1 MATQQTP
8 AQELAIVAISGLS
21 WPTRSR
27 KYLIN
32 LVKEVVVESNA
43 KFVVIAGH
51 TVDGKYLETEFKS
64 RLKEYIVT
72 ERERCKKADERF
84 DIDWA
89 RQEFELEFTDEYAE
103 HLSDFLPVLSNNIN
117 WHIAIAERIYDR
129 PLGAL
134 ILEKLR
140 DKRNDVRIIG
150 NRLEDGYYDREPKVP
165 VQFPCFETIRVIVPH
180 RSPWFSKVISNLVQ
194 RLHNA
199 FAPRTLSPKPD
210 LILTGVT
217 GTAVHLPYYD
227 GVPNVSVPALNKLVE
242 QQATEHMIG
251 ATVLRIVANGK
262 NGARVINGVY
272 NFRTAAFQEKV
283 VSVPTALPKIQQAV
297 MYALIP
303 SDASFKGVFHR
314 ANTDKKRFRRKTN
327 FKEESVRGAL
337 NELVKAKTVAFSK
350 RSNRYSINEDL
361 RRNANITLASLQK
374 DSRTVKHVVW
384 SCFHG
389 GALKT
394 LYFTALEDIPRHAD
408 DADAIIENG
417 DIVQGIAHLYEYNG
431 ELLPVANGTDKME
444 IITAHHRA
452 TILLDIFRNRLGRM
466 DKLAKSD
473 VASKL
478 RACLIPYVY
487 NAGNHDK
494 WMHHNKSAL
503 ILQLYEERLRSR
515 MVAGIISICREFQM
529 AVSYEQAVVAVND
542 SIVRVGESRMVE
554 VNGIVIGVKHP
565 HKGRTIQKSTRIQ
578 EVADFIW
585 RRFDSYVDTVAKVH
599 KGFSVAYVANFHE
612 AAAAHITKFGQTVLG
627 VMTGAYLKDT
637 DFESNMDKVVDYGP
651 AIVMAKLD
659 AEGKLLY
666 SETEFVSR
674 INEEDQTFVS
684 SDRLDS
690 TQVLQ
695 RCVKLLDRIGLELP
709 WR

>member
-32 LVKEVVVESNA
+32 LVKEVVVESKA

-51 TVDGKYLETEFKS
+51 TVDGRYL
-64 RLKEYIVT
+64 
-72 ERERCKKADERF
+72 
-84 DIDWA
+84 
-89 RQEFELEFTDEYAE
+89 ELEFKARLKQHLDGFSPRLKGDDLDWEKMEFERTFIDEQAA
-103 HLSDFLPVLSNNIN
+103 HLSDFLPVLSNGVN

-129 PLGAL
+129 PIGTR

-140 DKRNDVRIIG
+140 DNRSDVRIIG
-150 NRLEDGYYDREPKVP
+150 NRLEDGFYDREPKVP
-165 VQFPCFETIRVIVPH
+165 VQFPGFETIRVIVPH

-251 ATVLRIVANGK
+251 ATILRIVANGK

-314 ANTDKKRFRRKTN
+314 VNTNKKRFRRKTN
-327 FKEESVRGAL
+327 FKEESVRKAL
-337 NELVKAKTVAFSK
+337 DGLVKAKTVTFSR
-350 RSNRYSINEDL
+350 RSNRYSINENL
-361 RRNANITLASLQK
+361 RRDANITLASLQK

-394 LYFTALEDIPRHAD
+394 LYFTALKDIPRHAD

-452 TILLDIFRNRLGRM
+452 TILLDIFRNRLSRA
-466 DKLAKSD
+466 DKAIKNN
-473 VASKL
+473 VAAAL

-515 MVAGIISICREFQM
+515 MVEGVISICQELQM
-529 AVSYEQAVVAVND
+529 PVSYEQATTAVND
-542 SIVRVGESRMVE
+542 SIIRIGESRMVE
-554 VNGIVIGVKHP
+554 VNGMVIGVKHP

-585 RRFDSYVDTVAKVH
+585 RRFDSYVGTVAKTH
-599 KGFSVAYVANFHE
+599 KGFSIAYVANFHE
-612 AAAAHITKFGQTVLG
+612 AAAAHITKFGETVLG

-651 AIVMAKLD
+651 AIVTARFD

-674 INEEDQTFVS
+674 IDEEDHAFVT

-695 RCVKLLDRIGLELP
+695 RCVKLLDRIHLKMP